1 MAEQI
6 NEYDKKRHADVA
18 RRQVESYNAMPLHK
32 LPDRLRKI
40 REKRLLVVSDFPAST
55 SGSIPDDH
63 ATAES
68 VGKTVEETLRVR
80 GDLSGYIGKGQKTM
94 LGKAVARGW
103 KPTKKRN

>member
-40 REKRLLVVSDFPAST
+40 REKRLIF
-55 SGSIPDDH
+55 
-63 ATAES
+63 
-68 VGKTVEETLRVR
+68 
-80 GDLSGYIGKGQKTM
+80 
-94 LGKAVARGW
+94 
-103 KPTKKRN
+103 